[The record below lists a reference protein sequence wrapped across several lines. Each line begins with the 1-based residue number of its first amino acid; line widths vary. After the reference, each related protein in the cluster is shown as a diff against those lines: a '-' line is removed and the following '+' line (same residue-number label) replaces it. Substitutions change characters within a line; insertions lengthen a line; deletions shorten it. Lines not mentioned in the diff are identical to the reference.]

1 LNNFGRYKSHRNS
14 KFYFNRDKIFLT
26 HKISIVKKIY
36 TLLLLLVSSS
46 ALTQSVRLLKYI
58 DEGIVFTNAIKV
70 ENQIFLGSQEGV
82 YRLSGTD
89 IVLVEGQIK
98 GFIERDQRK
107 GGFSKVDKARVS
119 FVRPNHFILD
129 QIPKD
134 YRYDISVIS
143 KENQMVVVA
152 SGKLFLFEAL
162 PFSKHLKGVSI
173 RSISPTII
181 STYVGAFSTS
191 TFTNILNEEPGY
203 ANGYT
208 RDFDG
213 KTFVCFDGLAVYE
226 NGVNIANFSYFNEEL
241 LPEFSV
247 ANEGLGFILDIQIIS
262 GQRYLIATTDGVYTF
277 DYERQTAELIEQN
290 VQGINPVLIVQNEPL
305 QKGERL
311 LWYAIN
317 GRIKGY
323 NFPRILG
330 TNDLVVYEHEAPI
343 NDGTVNIFDDG
354 FISPNFYLTAE
365 DGVYRVTYSKKDK
378 VEILSKEI
386 FKTIRSVNDST
397 LALTNDFGLYR
408 YDLKSRNMQLV
419 VAEEFNR
426 MALEVINDTLYA
438 GSINGLYKFSLSN
451 FLKFSTSPKRLSMN
465 ELFKYLWRF
474 RDFIYLAVA
483 LLILR
488 YMLQKERSKDKV
500 KSKSEIEGY
509 IATNLS
515 MVTVAD
521 LMNEFKLSYNSL
533 NSLLK
538 PLTAAQ
544 FIRETR
550 KQTIRGLKEQGL
562 SITEIAEKTGYN
574 TQYLQKIIR
583 EKSANK

>member
-1 LNNFGRYKSHRNS
+1 M
-14 KFYFNRDKIFLT
+14 
-26 HKISIVKKIY
+26 KKICIS
-36 TLLLLLVSSS
+36 LLLLISTNAIS
-46 ALTQSVRLLKYI
+46 QSVKLVKYV
-58 DEGIVFTNAIKV
+58 DGGIVFTNAIKF

-89 IVLVEGQIK
+89 IVLVDDQIK
-98 GFIERDQRK
+98 GFVERDQRNDR
-107 GGFSKVDKARVS
+107 FSKVDKARVS

-134 YRYDISVIS
+134 YRFDVSVIS
-143 KENQMVVVA
+143 KENQLVVVA

-162 PFSKHLKGVSI
+162 PFSKHLNGVSI

-181 STYVGAFSTS
+181 STYIGAFSTS
-191 TFTNILNEEPGY
+191 TFTNNLHEEPGY

-226 NGVNIANFSYFNEEL
+226 NGLNIANFSYFNEEL
-241 LPEFSV
+241 RPEFSV
-247 ANEGLGFILDIQIIS
+247 ANEGLGFIRDIQIIS
-262 GQRYLIATTDGVYTF
+262 GQRYLIATTEGVYTF
-277 DYERQTAELIEQN
+277 DYERQTVELIEQN
-290 VQGINPVLIVQNEPL
+290 TQGIDPVLIVQNEPL
-305 QKGERL
+305 QKGEQL
-311 LWYAIN
+311 LWYVIN

-323 NFPRILG
+323 NFPRILAS
-330 TNDLVVYEHEAPI
+330 NDLVVYEHKAPI
-343 NDGTVNIFDDG
+343 NDGAANIFGDG
-354 FISPNFYLTAE
+354 FISPNIYLAAE

-378 VEILSKEI
+378 VELLTKEV
-386 FKTIRSVNDST
+386 FTTIRSLNDST
-397 LALTNDFGLYR
+397 LAFTNDFGLYR
-408 YDLKSRNMQLV
+408 YDLKSRKLQRV
-419 VAEEFNR
+419 VTEEFNKK
-426 MALEVINDTLYA
+426 ALEVINDTLYA
-438 GSINGLYKFSLSN
+438 GSVNGLYKFSLSN
-451 FLKFSTSPKRLSMN
+451 FLKFSTSPKRLSIN
-465 ELFKYLWRF
+465 ELFQYLWRF

-488 YMLQKERSKDKV
+488 YTLQKERNKDKV

-509 IATNLS
+509 IVTNLS
-515 MVTVAD
+515 KVTVAD

-533 NSLLK
+533 NSLLR

-550 KQTIRGLKEQGL
+550 KQTIRGLKEQQL
-562 SITEIAEKTGYN
+562 STAEIAEKTGYN